1 MTDAERREA
10 EIRSIMKMSGIEEPK
25 KEEEKKPARKKTTT
39 KGAKK

>member
-10 EIRSIMKMSGIEEPK
+10 EIRSIMNLTKSGQK
-25 KEEEKKPARKKTTT
+25 KEEKKPAKKTS

>member
-25 KEEEKKPARKKTTT
+25 KEEKKPAKKKTTT